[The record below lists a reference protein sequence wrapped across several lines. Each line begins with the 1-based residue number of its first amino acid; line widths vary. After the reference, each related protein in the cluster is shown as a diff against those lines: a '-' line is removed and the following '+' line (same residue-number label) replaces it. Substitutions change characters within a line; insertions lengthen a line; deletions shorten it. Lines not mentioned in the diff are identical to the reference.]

1 MYSWGNTWREGAVK
15 SVYGL
20 TIGAAII
27 ISVLLIVPMFYVT
40 KKGYSRKWEDE

>member
-1 MYSWGNTWREGAVK
+1 MYSWDNTSEGAVNPL
-15 SVYGL
+15 VGL
-20 TIGAAII
+20 TIVAAII